1 MKTILTMAAV
11 FFLGL
16 WACAGG
22 AEPATPAAAPA
33 VAPADAPTVDQVL
46 DNMEKVRLTLKS
58 FKADV
63 DKLRVVEA
71 LGDEEKFKGTI
82 QFRMPRLLR
91 LELKNTENGKET
103 VYIVGAKYG
112 WIYRPQ
118 AKQAEQAELKD
129 IREQKKSTNPLEYGL
144 ARDLREL
151 KDAYTLKL
159 LPEEKVGEARALPL
173 EMTPLPGNAQAGKM
187 IFWVDPATWLPSRIR
202 EFKSN
207 NEIIE
212 THTFT
217 NMQLNVSVPDKA
229 FELPKGVD
237 IIMQD
242 AEPAKK

>member
-1 MKTILTMAAV
+1 MIAARIAMA
-11 FFLGL
+11 FLLSLGL
-16 WACAGG
+16 WACAGA
-22 AEPATPAAAPA
+22 AEPVAPAAAD
-33 VAPADAPTVDQVL
+33 VVTVDQLL
-46 DNMEKVRLTLKS
+46 DNMEKVRLKLKS

-91 LELKNTENGKET
+91 LELKNVDNARET
-103 VYIVGAKYG
+103 IYIVGTKYG

-129 IREQKKSTNPLEYGL
+129 IGDQKKSNNPLEYGL

-151 KDAYTLKL
+151 KDAYALKL
-159 LPEEKVGEARALPL
+159 LPEEKVGETRALPL
-173 EMTPLPGNAQAGKM
+173 EMTPLPGKSQAGKM
-187 IFWVDPATWLPSRIR
+187 IFWIDPATWLPVQIR

-217 NMQLNVSVPDKA
+217 KMQVNASVPDKA

-242 AEPAKK
+242 AEPAKR